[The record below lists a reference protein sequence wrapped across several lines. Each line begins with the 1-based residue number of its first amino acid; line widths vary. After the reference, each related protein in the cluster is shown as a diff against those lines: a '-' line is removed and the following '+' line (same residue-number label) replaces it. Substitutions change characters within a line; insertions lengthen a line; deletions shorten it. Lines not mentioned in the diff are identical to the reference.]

1 MNKNSFGKELLNSYA
16 GYLNNYKTPDHINP
30 IDISKGHGKT
40 SRVELNN
47 KNYLSKN
54 NPSLSYNKNIISDDR
69 RKNAPRNTD
78 YIYDRNNNNKKL
90 NRNTFLKYNDDIN
103 NSKSINNKQYYT
115 YKQYNKNRNVK
126 NRPLYNFKNN
136 NLKSFKNPNENS
148 SKKIPS
154 EKYINSVCKI
164 QSMWRGAYVREL
176 MTYYWCLSKFKDLL
190 DLVLMNHAKK
200 NFFNYIRLIQNRKE
214 KLAKLRCKAC
224 GLKFETNIR
233 PADAYIDIYY
243 RWIDE
248 IEAKEKKKNSDEES
262 QEKDSEEEKEYD
274 DKDIE
279 EKEEAE
285 DESEKSNKEENSD
298 NENENDDE
306 DNDKE
311 DKYDDSEKDKDDE

>member
-1 MNKNSFGKELLNSYA
+1 MVKK
-16 GYLNNYKTPDHINP
+16 KT
-30 IDISKGHGKT
+30 
-40 SRVELNN
+40 
-47 KNYLSKN
+47 
-54 NPSLSYNKNIISDDR
+54 R
-69 RKNAPRNTD
+69 RKVIKPPQPKLDTVFSC
-78 YIYDRNNNNKKL
+78 YKCGHKK
-90 NRNTFLKYNDDIN
+90 TIE
-103 NSKSINNKQYYT
+103 
-115 YKQYNKNRNVK
+115 VK
-126 NRPLYNFKNN
+126 F
-136 NLKSFKNPNENS
+136 
-148 SKKIPS
+148 
-154 EKYINSVCKI
+154 
-164 QSMWRGAYVREL
+164 
-176 MTYYWCLSKFKDLL
+176 
-190 DLVLMNHAKK
+190 
-200 NFFNYIRLIQNRKE
+200 NRKE

-311 DKYDDSEKDKDDE
+311 DKYDDSEKDKDDD